1 MNRVAIQPRMIAWAR
16 ERSGLDVAVLMRRFP
31 AYEAWERG
39 EKQPTF
45 NQLEDLAKKTL
56 TPLGYFFLDEP
67 PEEKLPVPDFR
78 TFENRPLRRASP
90 NLLETIYTMQRRQEW
105 MREYLAGL
113 GAAPLEFV
121 GWATD
126 RTSALTVARAIRETL
141 GLGDGWAQEHATWEA
156 ALIGLR
162 RTIEA
167 AGVLVIVN
175 GVVGNNNR
183 RKLDPG
189 EFRGFVLC
197 DRLAPLIFVNG
208 ADFKSAQ
215 MFTLAHELAH
225 LWLGE
230 DGIFNLPEL
239 QPGHNETERHCNAI
253 AAEVLVPEEELRRY
267 WPAASRSVS
276 PVKSVARNFKVS
288 PLVASRRM
296 LDAGLISR
304 DAYIRFLREHEKD
317 EARKAVTA
325 KARSGGG
332 DFYLTQ
338 ENRVGRRFGRAVSQ
352 AAREGT
358 LLMRDAYR
366 LTGLSGRTFER
377 FTKGLSERIGG

>member
-1 MNRVAIQPRMIAWAR
+1 MSRVAINKDLIRWAVD
-16 ERSGLDVAVLMRRFP
+16 RSGQEESALVERFP
-31 AYEAWERG
+31 KLPQWLSG
-39 EKQPTF
+39 DLQPTF
-45 NQLEDLAKKTL
+45 NQLEDLAKKTF
-56 TPLGYFFLDEP
+56 TPFGFFFLNEP
-67 PEEKLPVPDFR
+67 PEEKLPLPDFR
-78 TFENRPLRRASP
+78 TWRNRSVRRPSP

-113 GAAPLEFV
+113 GVEPLEFV
-121 GWATD
+121 ASATEQ
-126 RTSALTVARAIRETL
+126 TNPATVARAIREKL
-141 GLGDGWAQEHATWEA
+141 GIETSWAREHATWES

-162 RTIEA
+162 RVIES
-167 AGVLVIVN
+167 AGVLVMVN

-197 DRLAPLIFVNG
+197 DRHAPLIFVNG

-225 LWLGE
+225 LWLGR
-230 DGIFNLPEL
+230 DGIFNLPDL
-239 QPGHNETERHCNAI
+239 QPGNSDTERRCNAI
-253 AAEVLVPEEELRRY
+253 AAEVLVPEEELRSS
-267 WPAASRSVS
+267 WPAASRSEN
-276 PVKSVARNFKVS
+276 PIKTLARDFKVS
-288 PLVASRRM
+288 PLVASRRL
-296 LDAGLISR
+296 LDAELISR
-304 DAYIRFLREHEKD
+304 DAYFQFLRELEDD
-317 EARKAVTA
+317 EARKAAMA

-338 ENRVGRRFGRAVSQ
+338 EKRVGRRFGLAVAQ

-366 LTGLSGRTFER
+366 LTGLVGETFER
-377 FTKGLSERIGG
+377 FANVLNERIGG

>member
-1 MNRVAIQPRMIAWAR
+1 
-16 ERSGLDVAVLMRRFP
+16 
-31 AYEAWERG
+31 
-39 EKQPTF
+39 
-45 NQLEDLAKKTL
+45 
-56 TPLGYFFLDEP
+56 
-67 PEEKLPVPDFR
+67 
-78 TFENRPLRRASP
+78 
-90 NLLETIYTMQRRQEW
+90 MQRRQEW

-113 GAAPLEFV
+113 GAEPLEFI
-121 GWATD
+121 GSATD
-126 RTSALTVARAIRETL
+126 RTSALTVARAIREML
-141 GLGDGWAQEHATWEA
+141 GLVDGWAQEHATWEA

-162 RTIEA
+162 RAIET
-167 AGVLVIVN
+167 AGVLVTVN

-225 LWLGE
+225 LWLGK

-239 QPGHNETERHCNAI
+239 QPGHSETERHCNAI
-253 AAEVLVPEEELRRY
+253 AAEVLMPEEELLRY
-267 WPAASRSVS
+267 WPAASRSES
-276 PVKSVARNFKVS
+276 PVKSVARNFKMS

-304 DAYIRFLREHEKD
+304 DAYFRFLREHEKV
-317 EARKAVTA
+317 EARKAARA

-338 ENRVGRRFGRAVSQ
+338 ENRVGRRCGRAVAH

-377 FTKGLSERIGG
+377 FTKGLSERNGG